1 MGAVDYVQ
9 WISRGGG
16 EGEMIKSD
24 RKPVLMGEIETALK
38 SEISTISDDLGIEVN
53 AVECMPDHIHL
64 LKRC

>member
-1 MGAVDYVQ
+1 
-9 WISRGGG
+9 
-16 EGEMIKSD
+16 MIKSD